1 MCMPSPGSAV
11 LSTEQAAIPR
21 TASVI
26 ERGIAEKLHLGGQI
40 YISVRGQVIA
50 DVALGQSRVGVPM
63 RTDSVALWLSSG
75 KPITGV
81 AIAQLWERG
90 RLNLEDPVAR
100 SIPEFAQGGKASITV
115 AQLLNHTGGLRTAD
129 KCDLGHDWDE
139 IIECVCGSPLEANW
153 QLGQQAG
160 YHPSGSWYV
169 LGEVIRRITGR
180 SCETYIHDE
189 VFERCGMRDCW
200 MALSPGRF
208 RSYGDR
214 LVLMYQTDGPVP
226 APHGKWNREED
237 AAVSRPGRNLRGPTR
252 ELGRFYER
260 LLAGR
265 SPSLPDA
272 ARPLLQPETIQ
283 ALTSRQ
289 RLGLFDDTFQQVIDW
304 GYGFAIDSKRYGQP
318 LVSYGFGRF
327 ASDQAFG
334 HGGAQSSCAFADP
347 AHDVVVAWSVNGLPG
362 ENGTSSGLTRSTQ
375 RFTRT

>member
-1 MCMPSPGSAV
+1 
-11 LSTEQAAIPR
+11 
-21 TASVI
+21 
-26 ERGIAEKLHLGGQI
+26 
-40 YISVRGQVIA
+40 
-50 DVALGQSRVGVPM
+50 M

-75 KPITGV
+75 KPVTSV

-90 RLNLEDPVAR
+90 RLTLEDPVAR
-100 SIPEFAQGGKASITV
+100 FIPEFAHGGKDSITI

-139 IIECVCGSPLEANW
+139 IIDCVCGSPLEANW
-153 QLGQQAG
+153 RPGQQAG

-169 LGEVIRRITGR
+169 LGEVIRRITGQ
-180 SCETYIHDE
+180 SCEAYVHDE

-200 MALSPGRF
+200 MALPPAQF

-214 LVLMYQTDGPVP
+214 LILMYHTEGPVP
-226 APHGKWNREED
+226 VPHGKWNREGD
-237 AAVSRPGRNLRGPTR
+237 AAVCRPGRNLRGPTR

-265 SPSLPDA
+265 SPSLPDV
-272 ARPLLQPETIQ
+272 ARPVLQPETIRV
-283 ALTSRQ
+283 LTTRQ

-304 GYGFAIDSKRYGQP
+304 GYGFAIDSKRYGRP

-347 AHDVVVAWSVNGLPG
+347 AHNVVVAWSVNGLPG
-362 ENGTSSGLTRSTQ
+362 EKRHQQ
-375 RFTRT
+375 RAHETNSAIYEDLNLA